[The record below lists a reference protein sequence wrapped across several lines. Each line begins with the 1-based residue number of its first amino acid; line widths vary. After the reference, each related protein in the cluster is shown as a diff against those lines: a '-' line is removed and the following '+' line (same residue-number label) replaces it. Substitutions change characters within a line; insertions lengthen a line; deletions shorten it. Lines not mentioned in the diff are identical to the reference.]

1 MKMCLQTTKKKAAD
15 TDYTFQIRLNDFYFN
30 DANAVQ
36 CWNNSLYLSVIYW
49 WQFNF
54 IEHSLS

>member
-36 CWNNSLYLSVIYW
+36 CWNNSLYLSVIY
-49 WQFNF
+49 
-54 IEHSLS
+54 